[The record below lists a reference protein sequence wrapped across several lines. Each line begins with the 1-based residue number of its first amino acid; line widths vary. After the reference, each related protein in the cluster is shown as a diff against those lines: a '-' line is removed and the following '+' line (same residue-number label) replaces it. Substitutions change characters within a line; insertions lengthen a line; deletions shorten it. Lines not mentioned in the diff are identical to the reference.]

1 MNLKPS
7 WRRVTT
13 SLLLTLLAAGTAS
26 AQVPSGPTQPSYIL
40 QQVDSGKGWSR
51 LMATDP
57 NVLTKGGMQT
67 PVADLLVISA
77 EGIDDLKISQMHK
90 DELYEDFGISNNKAG
105 ELPTGIPSDELIII
119 DYAALAQMETGIW
132 RPEYLALAEPEPL
145 TGEGAQPDAILG
157 CSGWKNR
164 DKTKTWNIDNSP
176 LSQNFNLGGGFT
188 GNFNVQLPF
197 VTTGTAKL
205 NYQIKKN
212 FLCIPYKFRVKN
224 VQATGQ
230 AALGGSAQLQANAS
244 LAYKWENDW
253 QIANPHLGRIT
264 FWVGFIPV
272 WIDFKLPITAGL
284 KLDAKVTA
292 TVAQNF
298 NLGSAG
304 SFSYECT
311 TSTCTGGNTFQNAFT
326 TSGVT
331 ASIQGEI
338 EAEANAKVQVRAEVW
353 SGSLLNAQAGV
364 KGFVKAKV
372 WGYYGNNC
380 GDGNGDG
387 QNETVRALVAEADAG
402 FDIVYS
408 IGGYLAPD
416 KSGDITGGR
425 YDLGWWD
432 LLGSGGSTVLSPM
445 LAGPTTAQAGENVSY
460 VVRMRPCYPYTKAV
474 DLQMGP
480 GTWSGTLKIDKP
492 KGLIPSEYSTTLTRN
507 FPTGGNQT
515 IVATAVRDSEGRN
528 LNASTSRV
536 LQVQQIQISPRG
548 GHWYNPARSGTGIEF
563 LQNMYNEFVAIWYTY
578 EGGEP
583 VWYISDVA
591 TVQNNSWSAP
601 LYRSVWN
608 YGTNSNSISV
618 VGSLGLDFTSD
629 SQATMNWS
637 LYGQSGSEPYDLLFA
652 GTGRSGSWYPPNQSG
667 WGLSIAEDQNIAI
680 VAVQYY
686 DGGGQPTW
694 AMGSAT
700 PGSNLNATMLR
711 YHGTNLCPGCTGT
724 PSTSTESAGTVTIS
738 NAPVGSYINVTTNIP
753 GWHHTNIPFY
763 MLAYH

>member
-1 MNLKPS
+1 MNLKHS

-13 SLLLTLLAAGTAS
+13 SLFLTLLTAGSVLAAESQAS
-26 AQVPSGPTQPSYIL
+26 YNL
-40 QQVDSGKGWSR
+40 QQVDGGKGWSR
-51 LMATDP
+51 LVATDP
-57 NVLTKGGMQT
+57 TVLTKGGAQT
-67 PVADLLVISA
+67 PVADLLVISS
-77 EGIDDLKISQMHK
+77 EGIEELPLSQMHK
-90 DELYEDFGISNNKAG
+90 DELYEDFGIDNIKAG
-105 ELPTGIPSDELIII
+105 ELPTGTPSTDIII
-119 DYAALAQMETGIW
+119 VDYDALEQMETGIW

-145 TGEGAQPDAILG
+145 IGEGAQPDAIFG

-164 DKTKTWNIDNSP
+164 DKTKTWSLENSP
-176 LSQNFNLGGGFT
+176 FSQNFTLGGGFT
-188 GNFNVQLPF
+188 GNFNVQLPL

-244 LAYKWENDW
+244 LAYKWENEW
-253 QIANPHLGRIT
+253 QIANPHLGRIS

-304 SFSYECT
+304 AFSYECT
-311 TSTCTGGNTFQNAFT
+311 TSSCTGGNTFQNAFT

-387 QNETVRALVAEADAG
+387 QNETVRALLAEADAG

-445 LAGPTTAQAGENVSY
+445 LAGPTTAQVGQNVSY
-460 VVRMRPCYPYTKAV
+460 VVRMRPCYPYNKSV

-515 IVATAVRDSEGRN
+515 IVATAVRDSEDRN
-528 LNASTSRV
+528 LNASTSRT
-536 LQVQQIQISPRG
+536 LQVQQPVQITPRRG
-548 GHWYNPARSGTGIEF
+548 QWYNPARSGAGVE
-563 LQNMYNEFVAIWYTY
+563 LLVNMWGDFAALWYTY
-578 EGGEP
+578 EGSEP
-583 VWYISDVA
+583 VWYITGTA
-591 TVQNNSWSAP
+591 PVQNNTWSVP

-608 YGTNSNSISV
+608 HATGTNSITQ
-618 VGSLGLDFTSD
+618 VGSFGFDFSSETE
-629 SQATMNWS
+629 ATFHWS
-637 LYGQSGSEPYDLLFA
+637 LYGQSGSEPFYHLSS
-652 GTGRSGSWYPPNQSG
+652 GTGRSGSWYPPSESG
-667 WGLSIAEDQNIAI
+667 WGLSITENENFAV
-680 VAVQYY
+680 VALQYY

-694 AMGSAT
+694 VMGSAT
-700 PGSNLNATMLR
+700 PGATLHASMLR
-711 YHGTNLCPGCTGT
+711 YHGINLCPGCTGT
-724 PSTSTESAGTVTIS
+724 PSTWTESAGTVTITPP
-738 NAPVGSYINVTTNIP
+738 AMGSYLNVTTNIP
-753 GWHHTNIPFY
+753 GWNRTNVPFY
-763 MLAYH
+763 MLAFH